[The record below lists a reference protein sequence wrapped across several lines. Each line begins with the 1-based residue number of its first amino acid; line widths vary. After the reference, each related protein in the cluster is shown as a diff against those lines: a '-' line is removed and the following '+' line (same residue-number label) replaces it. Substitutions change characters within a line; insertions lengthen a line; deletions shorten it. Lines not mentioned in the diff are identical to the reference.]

1 MMEGGEKERER
12 EERRW
17 MVESGEENA
26 ISFARFRVSP
36 EEEEEKKRKKKENI
50 GKRRVSVEQIRARF
64 EALIFR
70 NERVS
75 ENEIRNMT
83 DNRDFSDREIHSNFS
98 PPHGSP
104 VFRLEVNPR
113 SLISLLAVSR

>member
-1 MMEGGEKERER
+1 MDGGIGRRKRDIFRSFSRFARRGRGEKK
-12 EERRW
+12 
-17 MVESGEENA
+17 
-26 ISFARFRVSP
+26 
-36 EEEEEKKRKKKENI
+36 EEKKNI
-50 GKRRVSVEQIRARF
+50 GKRRVSVERIRARF